1 MAYPTV
7 SAPYGLRPVNLIGG
21 QVYAGSTRL
30 IKIASAYNTDI
41 FYGDVVKLV
50 SSGTVE
56 KDTGTTTATP
66 VGIFLGC
73 TYTNPTTKQLLQAQY
88 WPANTVAT
96 DAYAYVVDDPDI
108 LFKVAAVSGTTVVA
122 FYGQTVVGSNAPLVQ
137 NSGSATT
144 GDSNIAINGS
154 SVATTASLPIR
165 IVDVVPDTA
174 NAGGS
179 FCEFICKFNAPYVVS
194 TATSTLNT
202 STNVVT
208 TTVTSTVTGGHQ
220 YNNPVGV

>member
-30 IKIASAYNTDI
+30 MKIASEYNTDI

-66 VGIFLGC
+66 VGVFLGC
-73 TYTNPTTKQLLQAQY
+73 VYTNPTTKQRLQTQY

-96 DAYAYVVDDPDI
+96 DAQAYVVDDPDV

-122 FYGQTVVGSNAPLVQ
+122 FYAQTVVGSNAPLVQ
-137 NSGSATT
+137 NAGSTTT
-144 GDSNIAINGS
+144 GDSAVAINGA

-165 IVDVVPDTA
+165 IIDVVPDTA
-174 NAGGS
+174 NSGGS

>member
-1 MAYPTV
+1 
-7 SAPYGLRPVNLIGG
+7 
-21 QVYAGSTRL
+21 
-30 IKIASAYNTDI
+30 
-41 FYGDVVKLV
+41 
-50 SSGTVE
+50 
-56 KDTGTTTATP
+56 
-66 VGIFLGC
+66 
-73 TYTNPTTKQLLQAQY
+73 
-88 WPANTVAT
+88 
-96 DAYAYVVDDPDI
+96 VDDPDI

-137 NSGSATT
+137 NAGSATT

-202 STNVVT
+202 ETNVVT

>member
-21 QVYAGSTRL
+21 QVYAGATRL
-30 IKIASAYNTDI
+30 MKIASAYATDI
-41 FYGDVVKLV
+41 FYGDVVKRV
-50 SSGTVE
+50 SDGTVE
-56 KDTGTTTATP
+56 KDTGTSTATP
-66 VGIFLGC
+66 VGIFVGV
-73 TYTNPTTKQLLQAQY
+73 TYTNPTTKQKTFAQY
-88 WPANTVAT
+88 WDGGTTAS
-96 DAYAYVVDDPDI
+96 DAYAYVVDDPDV
-108 LFKVAAVSGTTVVA
+108 LFKVAAVSGTTVIA
-122 FYGQTVVGSNAPLVQ
+122 FYDETVIGANAPLVQ
-137 NSGSATT
+137 NSGSTTT
-144 GDSNIAINGS
+144 GDSAVAINGG

-165 IVDVVPDTA
+165 IIDAVPDTA
-174 NAGGS
+174 NSTGS

-220 YNNPVGV
+220 YLNPVGV

>member
-30 IKIASAYNTDI
+30 MKIASEYNTDI

-73 TYTNPTTKQLLQAQY
+73 VYTNPTTKQRLQTQY

-96 DAYAYVVDDPDI
+96 DAQAYVVDDPDV

-137 NSGSATT
+137 NSGSTTT
-144 GDSNIAINGS
+144 GDSAVAINGG

-165 IVDVVPDTA
+165 IIDVVPDTA
-174 NAGGS
+174 NSGGS